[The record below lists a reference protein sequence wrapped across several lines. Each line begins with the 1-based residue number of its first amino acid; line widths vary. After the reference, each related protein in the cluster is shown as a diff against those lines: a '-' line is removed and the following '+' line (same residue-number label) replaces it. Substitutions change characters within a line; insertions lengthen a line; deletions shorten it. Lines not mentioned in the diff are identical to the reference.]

1 MAAGRPIAAH
11 PWRSHALHRRMAASA
26 DRFHRAWGP
35 RQTRLDFTCRQAST
49 FVFPVVQISP
59 VLRPLPFVGTPGLEG
74 AVRGVVAMLANQTNG
89 RTKRLGMVMDGIL
102 GWRLS
107 LHAQIALPAATQRTA
122 AITVDRCEHAR
133 QPVDEAAW
141 NPVHPAV
148 AARAYAASVNGTR
161 CRLRP
166 TLAGGQVRLD
176 APGHPPTRSP
186 VACEK
191 LTRRFAIANVHP
203 P

>member
-1 MAAGRPIAAH
+1 MWGVLMPFSAAWRRQRIDSTLPGDRARLAWASLAVSLPHSSSQSYRSALSRGR
-11 PWRSHALHRRMAASA
+11 SLLS
-26 DRFHRAWGP
+26 G
-35 RQTRLDFTCRQAST
+35 RL
-49 FVFPVVQISP
+49 
-59 VLRPLPFVGTPGLEG
+59 GLSEPT
-74 AVRGVVAMLANQTNG
+74 AGVVATLVNQANG
-89 RTKRLGMVMDGIL
+89 RMKRLGMVMDGIL
-102 GWRLS
+102 WCGLS
-107 LHAQIALPAATQRTA
+107 LHAQIALPAASRRTA

-141 NPVHPAV
+141 NPVHAAV
-148 AARAYAASVNGTR
+148 AAGACAASVNGTR